1 MSKLPKSIVRQ
12 SGVATLGLFC
22 GLTVLHAQSHPL
34 MAAATK
40 TNTKNAGSATASSTV
55 QPVRPFSL
63 DVRNGVLTVDGF
75 VGKAGLN
82 YEVHED
88 FIYFTV
94 PGVGT
99 AIVAQSKFINAA
111 PQKNAFHGNVLTIQ
125 VNGHTVELTSA
136 NALASN
142 KGAEAWVAID
152 PLYGATRRFPE
163 MGFGDSLQR
172 PYVWPGSKASAAKD
186 GDTSASAVAP
196 ALPSSLRPK
205 MESASSYSV
214 SIPPTVVPDGKHKN

>member
-1 MSKLPKSIVRQ
+1 MSMLLKSIVRQ

-22 GLTVLHAQSHPL
+22 GFSALQAQSHPL
-34 MAAATK
+34 MAAAAR
-40 TNTKNAGSATASSTV
+40 TNTKNAGSSTASSV
-55 QPVRPFSL
+55 QSVRPFSL
-63 DVRNGVLTVDGF
+63 DVRDGVLTVDGF

-82 YEVHED
+82 YNVHEG
-88 FIYFTV
+88 FMYFTV

-99 AIVAQSKFINAA
+99 AIVAQSKFTNAA
-111 PQKNAFHGNVLTIQ
+111 PQKNAFHGDLLTIQ

-136 NALASN
+136 NALVSG
-142 KGAEAWVAID
+142 KGEDAWVAID

-172 PYVWPGSKASAAKD
+172 PYTWPGSKVPSAKD
-186 GDTSASAVAP
+186 GDASVSAVAP
-196 ALPSSLRPK
+196 ALPNALRPK

-214 SIPPTVVPDGKHKN
+214 SVPPTETQDEKHKK